1 MNEGLT
7 DKERIIVIKRWI
19 PKETRR
25 EFLNQLRD
33 YTEQVRLGNIGLISD
48 IALRMEIKKYI
59 NQYIQLGDLNDEEWE
74 YLFTQTKERDILN
87 DLCERYIQEVKT
99 DTLDD
104 KFMKGFRDYWNRT
117 EEERFK
123 RKEKAIWLLM
133 SE

>member
-25 EFLNQLRD
+25 EFLSQLRD

-59 NQYIQLGDLNDEEWE
+59 NQ
-74 YLFTQTKERDILN
+74 
-87 DLCERYIQEVKT
+87 YIQEVKT

>member
-25 EFLNQLRD
+25 EFLSQLRD
-33 YTEQVRLGNIGLISD
+33 YTEQVRLGNIDLISD

>member
-25 EFLNQLRD
+25 EFLSQLRD
-33 YTEQVRLGNIGLISD
+33 YTEQVRLGNICLISD

-104 KFMKGFRDYWNRT
+104 KFMKGFRDYWNRA

>member
-25 EFLNQLRD
+25 EFLSQLRD

-59 NQYIQLGDLNDEEWE
+59 NQYIQLGGLNDEEWE

>member
-87 DLCERYIQEVKT
+87 DLCERYIKEVKT